1 MERERNVRGREDG
14 EIFEKWSIRRISK
27 KKMEKR
33 NKFGIKNL
41 QTNIIIHI
49 VRQ

>member
-1 MERERNVRGREDG
+1 MWEGERMGRYLKNGVLE
-14 EIFEKWSIRRISK
+14 EFLK